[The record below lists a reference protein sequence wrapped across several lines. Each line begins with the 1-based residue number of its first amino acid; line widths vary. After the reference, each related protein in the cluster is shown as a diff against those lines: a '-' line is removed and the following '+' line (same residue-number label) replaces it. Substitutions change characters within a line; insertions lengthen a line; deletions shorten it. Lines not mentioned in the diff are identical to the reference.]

1 MKTDVVLDT
10 SILVKIFLQE
20 SDSHLAVNLLD
31 KLEAA
36 SAKIYCPNFA
46 KIEFVSTLSKKLKWG
61 LLDKTDL
68 RNIVATFRKSAFS
81 YVKED
86 LKLLMGAVEMAGRLQ
101 ETTIYDCV
109 FLALAEK
116 LNGTYITADSLFYKK
131 SLKTL
136 RLY

>member
-46 KIEFVSTLSKKLKWG
+46 KIEFVSTLSKKL
-61 LLDKTDL
+61 
-68 RNIVATFRKSAFS
+68 
-81 YVKED
+81 
-86 LKLLMGAVEMAGRLQ
+86 
-101 ETTIYDCV
+101 
-109 FLALAEK
+109 
-116 LNGTYITADSLFYKK
+116 NGTYITADSLFYKK
-131 SLKTL
+131 ASKHYDFIETL
-136 RLY
+136 V